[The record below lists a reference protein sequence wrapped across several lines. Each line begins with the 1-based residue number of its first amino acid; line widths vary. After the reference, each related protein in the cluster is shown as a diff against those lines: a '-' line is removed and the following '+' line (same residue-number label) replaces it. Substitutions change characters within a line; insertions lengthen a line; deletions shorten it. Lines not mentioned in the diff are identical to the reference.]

1 MNRKPG
7 ENGHAADGLE
17 LAGGRKTDNAAVKG
31 AVDKSKVEELMPSL
45 EVGATAEGGDQPSA
59 EGRVQVGRGSKR
71 LLVNGVVLMAGA
83 ALLSKL
89 IGVFQKIPLQ
99 NMAGDRVFGIY
110 NAVYPFYQLAASL
123 ATAGLPTA
131 VSLLIAERL
140 RKGNDTEGV
149 RRTLYA
155 ALLLLGMTGIVSF
168 GFMWAGSDHVARWIG
183 DAETSGAIRSV
194 SFALLLAP
202 FVAALRGYMQG
213 LGKMGLSAASQV
225 VEQMVRVGVMLLVL
239 GLSWSAGWAEA
250 SVASG
255 VMSGSAFGGA
265 AALLILAVSSWSK
278 RTGERF
284 SRKADALKEEI
295 KKLAVIALPV
305 ALGAVVVPVLG
316 VVDAFTV
323 PRLLQVS
330 GASEAHAMGMFGIYS
345 RAQPLV
351 QLVVMVAGAAAAALV
366 PGLALARMRGA
377 YGQLRTQLS
386 LVERAAW
393 AIGAAAAVGLVLLAE
408 PLNIMLY
415 EDAKGTLAFA
425 LIGCTAL
432 AGSVNAV
439 TAPVL
444 QSLGAVRIPAV
455 LLLLAAVLKGVLNAV
470 LVPSYGIEGAAIGG
484 VVALSAAALLGTIA
498 VRYHAA
504 AAGASMTGTWGTMRG
519 ESYVGER
526 TNAASRRSHEVS
538 GGAEGA
544 SALAT
549 ERWSDPASGGAEGAS
564 AAAVRGSDEV
574 SGEAEGAS
582 ATAERGSD
590 EVSGG
595 AEGASAAVE
604 RGSDEVSGE
613 AEGASVAVKRRR
625 DEASGEA
632 EGASVAVKRRRD
644 EASGVADGASATAE
658 RGSDEVSGEAEGA
671 SGAAKRRRWPAPGRA
686 AAGTGF
692 ALAVMA
698 AALLVAERA
707 LNAALGGLPPRAAA
721 AALALTCVAVGAC
734 AFGAAALR
742 GGAVSA
748 RELRALPGGG
758 ALAARLR
765 RWRLIPP
772 AKDES

>member
-7 ENGHAADGLE
+7 ERGHTAVELESASGSKSGIAGTIDVENELGAKPRGL
-17 LAGGRKTDNAAVKG
+17 
-31 AVDKSKVEELMPSL
+31 
-45 EVGATAEGGDQPSA
+45 TAEG
-59 EGRVQVGRGSKR
+59 RTKVGRSSKR
-71 LLVNGVVLMAGA
+71 LLMNGVVLMAGA

-99 NMAGDRVFGIY
+99 NLAGDRVFGIY

-131 VSLLIAERL
+131 VALLIAERL
-140 RKGNDTEGV
+140 RKGNDAEGV

-155 ALLLLGMTGIVSF
+155 ALLLLGITGIIAFS
-168 GFMWAGSDHVARWIG
+168 FMWAGADHVASWIG
-183 DAETSGAIRSV
+183 DSETAGAIRSV

-213 LGKMGLSAASQV
+213 LGNMGLSASSQV
-225 VEQMVRVGVMLLVL
+225 VEQLIRVGVMLLVL
-239 GLSWSAGWAEA
+239 GLSWSAGWKDA

-265 AALLILAVSSWSK
+265 AALLLLAGYSWRS
-278 RTGERF
+278 RNRERL
-284 SRKADALKEEI
+284 SYKAGAIRAEI

-323 PRLLQVS
+323 PRLLQAS
-330 GASEAHAMGMFGIYS
+330 GASEVDAMAMFGVYS

-377 YGQLRTQLS
+377 YGQLRMQLS
-386 LVERAAW
+386 LAERAAW
-393 AIGAAAAVGLVLLAE
+393 AIGAAAAIGLALLAE

-415 EDAKGTLAFA
+415 TDSKGTLAFA

-455 LLLLAAVLKGVLNAV
+455 LLLVAALLKGVINAA
-470 LVPSYGIEGAAIGG
+470 LVPAYGIEGAAAAGII
-484 VVALSAAALLGTIA
+484 ALSAAAMLGTVA
-498 VRYHAA
+498 VRFKAA
-504 AAGASMTGTWGTMRG
+504 
-519 ESYVGER
+519 
-526 TNAASRRSHEVS
+526 
-538 GGAEGA
+538 AEGA
-544 SALAT
+544 SLA
-549 ERWSDPASGGAEGAS
+549 
-564 AAAVRGSDEV
+564 GSW
-574 SGEAEGAS
+574 SGEVA
-582 ATAERGSD
+582 AERGSLR
-590 EVSGG
+590 
-595 AEGASAAVE
+595 AEREAERRSVGAS
-604 RGSDEVSGE
+604 GSRHAGDSEQ
-613 AEGASVAVKRRR
+613 
-625 DEASGEA
+625 
-632 EGASVAVKRRRD
+632 
-644 EASGVADGASATAE
+644 ADGAAE
-658 RGSDEVSGEAEGA
+658 RGSEVA
-671 SGAAKRRRWPAPGRA
+671 SGSPLAPRRRRWPAFHRA

-692 ALAVMA
+692 ALAIMA
-698 AALLVAERA
+698 AALFVAERA
-707 LNAALGGLPPRAAA
+707 LSAALGGLPPRAAA

-758 ALAARLR
+758 VLAARLR

>member
-7 ENGHAADGLE
+7 KSGLAADELE
-17 LAGGRKTDNAAVKG
+17 LASGRKTGDAAVKG
-31 AVDKSKVEELMPSL
+31 AGDKSGAGALLPSL
-45 EVGATAEGGDQPSA
+45 EGEASAEVGDQPSE

-99 NMAGDRVFGIY
+99 NLAGDRVFGIY

-140 RKGNDTEGV
+140 RRGNDTEGV

-168 GFMWAGSDHVARWIG
+168 GFMWAGSEQVARWIG
-183 DAETSGAIRSV
+183 DAETAGAIRSV

-225 VEQMVRVGVMLLVL
+225 AEQMIRVGVMLLVL
-239 GLSWSAGWAEA
+239 GLSWSAGWGEA

-265 AALLILAVSSWSK
+265 AALLILVVYSWSK

-284 SRKADALKEEI
+284 SRKVGALKEEI

-351 QLVVMVAGAAAAALV
+351 QLVVMVAGAAAAAMV

-377 YGQLRTQLS
+377 YGQLRMQLS

-393 AIGAAAAVGLVLLAE
+393 GIGAAAAVGLVLLAE

-415 EDAKGTLAFA
+415 EDAKGTIAFA

-444 QSLGAVRIPAV
+444 QSLGAVRIPAF

-470 LVPSYGIEGAAIGG
+470 LVPAYGIEGAAIGG
-484 VVALSAAALLGTIA
+484 VVALSVAALLGTIA

-504 AAGASMTGTWGTMRG
+504 AAGASLTGTWGTMRG
-519 ESYVGER
+519 ESYISER
-526 TNAASRRSHEVS
+526 VNAAERGSDGASGGAEGVS
-538 GGAEGA
+538 GAAESGSDGASGGAEGVSGAAESGSDGASGGAEGVSGAEGGAEGA
-544 SALAT
+544 S
-549 ERWSDPASGGAEGAS
+549 GA
-564 AAAVRGSDEV
+564 
-574 SGEAEGAS
+574 
-582 ATAERGSD
+582 AERGSD
-590 EVSGG
+590 GASGG
-595 AEGASAAVE
+595 
-604 RGSDEVSGE
+604 
-613 AEGASVAVKRRR
+613 
-625 DEASGEA
+625 
-632 EGASVAVKRRRD
+632 
-644 EASGVADGASATAE
+644 
-658 RGSDEVSGEAEGA
+658 AEGA
-671 SGAAKRRRWPAPGRA
+671 SGAAKRGRWPAPGRA

-758 ALAARLR
+758 VLAARLR